1 MGTPRL
7 TVPSI
12 PSVQVEQTVNGG
24 LIPWELRARPHK
36 WTTASVALH
45 HIHKRLTGRKEA
57 EA

>member
-12 PSVQVEQTVNGG
+12 ALVQVKQTINAG
-24 LIPWELRARPHK
+24 LIAWELCAWPPK
-36 WTTASVALH
+36 WVTASVALH
-45 HIHKRLTGRKEA
+45 RAHKRLTGRKEA